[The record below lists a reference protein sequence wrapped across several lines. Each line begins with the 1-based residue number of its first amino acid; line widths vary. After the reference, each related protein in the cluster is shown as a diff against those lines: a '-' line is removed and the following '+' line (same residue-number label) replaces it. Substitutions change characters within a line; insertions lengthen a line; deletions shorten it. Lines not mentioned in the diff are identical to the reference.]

1 MGSFRSA
8 SGITALA
15 FGLGLGAAALAG
27 SGVAAADSDTPA
39 GASAASGASATSPKA
54 KSATPKPLS
63 GKPKKTTVVGSAAA
77 KADHPIATES
87 VTRTRTGAT
96 SRAAALPTPA
106 NPTGPAV
113 PAEPPLDPITVVRV
127 VVDSV
132 VAQAAGILG
141 YGPVSADNPIHPLL
155 PLRTVIE
162 DAFAAIRRATDTDP
176 TNTIP
181 ALNPTQL
188 YEFVTGEILGDL
200 SPSDADGDPLTY
212 QVAQGP
218 TNGTLTV
225 NANGTY
231 YYKPNNDFAE
241 AGGTD
246 TFVIVADDGHQGL
259 TVVPVNVTVA
269 PTLGVTESFWFRNY
283 TLAPL
288 KFTGYVGT
296 TGDLDSGP
304 AVGTVILPGG
314 EANWHVTWYLFSSG
328 SISTQFATVGF
339 GATPSN
345 PGYIPP
351 GIGSTYGV
359 SFKTN
364 SRDTTC
370 GAGSGG
376 QCSVPNDRL
385 AVALDSGNPVVT
397 LNAADAAKIA
407 AVLPGICYDNS
418 QASCSYNAISEV
430 PGFTAV
436 RTIGTPVTNETTSQV
451 TFSVGIADQVSQ
463 TDTVGISV
471 KLSGGALAK
480 LASIINIEIT
490 ASYGHSWT
498 SSHTFTQ
505 TTNVTVKP
513 GYTAWIEGSAPV
525 WRVTGDFTIK
535 IGNSTYQLNGATF
548 DTPNP
553 NAAGSYNVKE
563 KPIGSV
569 GDGELVTSDQA

>member
-1 MGSFRSA
+1 MASA
-8 SGITALA
+8 PASRKSAIAATSKAGAKP
-15 FGLGLGAAALAG
+15 GAAA
-27 SGVAAADSDTPA
+27 AAAVPNTPA
-39 GASAASGASATSPKA
+39 
-54 KSATPKPLS
+54 
-63 GKPKKTTVVGSAAA
+63 
-77 KADHPIATES
+77 D
-87 VTRTRTGAT
+87 
-96 SRAAALPTPA
+96 
-106 NPTGPAV
+106 
-113 PAEPPLDPITVVRV
+113 PPLDPITQLRLA
-127 VVDSV
+127 VDTV
-132 VAQAAGILG
+132 IGQTAGILG
-141 YGPVSADNPIHPLL
+141 YGSVSADNPIKPLF
-155 PLRTVIE
+155 PVRTMVE
-162 DAFAAIRRATDTDP
+162 DALAAFRRATDTNP
-176 TNTIP
+176 TNEV
-181 ALNPTQL
+181 PTLDPKQL
-188 YEFVTGEILGDL
+188 YEFVTGEVIGDL
-200 SPSDADGDPLTY
+200 LPSDPDGNPLTY
-212 QVAQGP
+212 QIAQGP
-218 TNGTLTV
+218 ANGTLVV

-246 TFVIVADDGHQGL
+246 TFVVVADDGHQGL

-288 KFTGYVGT
+288 KFTGYSGT

-328 SISTQFATVGF
+328 SITTQFATVGF

-345 PGYIPP
+345 PGYLPP

-385 AVALDSGNPVVT
+385 AVALDSGNPVIT
-397 LNAADAAKIA
+397 LGAADAAKIA

-418 QASCSYNAISEV
+418 QASCSYIATNEV
-430 PGFTAV
+430 AGFTPV
-436 RTIGTPVTNETTSQV
+436 RTIGTPVTNETSTSS

-490 ASYGHSWT
+490 ANYGHSWT

-505 TTNVTVKP
+505 TLNVTVKP
-513 GYTAWIEGSAPV
+513 GYTGWIEGSAPV

-553 NAAGSYNVKE
+553 NGAGSYVLKE
-563 KPIGSV
+563 KPIGSI
-569 GDGELVTSDQA
+569 GDGEPTDTAVTVS